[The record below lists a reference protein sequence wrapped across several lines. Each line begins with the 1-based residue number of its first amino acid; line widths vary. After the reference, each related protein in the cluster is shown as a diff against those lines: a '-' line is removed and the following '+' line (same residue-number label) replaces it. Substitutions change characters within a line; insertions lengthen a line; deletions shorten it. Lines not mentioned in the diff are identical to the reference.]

1 MRSER
6 RRFLLA
12 AGALLAGTMLPAHA
26 LAQLELQ
33 QADTLRI
40 AVYAD
45 FAPYSAGGRGIDIAV
60 GQALAER
67 LGLRAEIV
75 QFAADEDMNDDLRNM
90 VWRGHYLGT
99 RPADV
104 MMHVPV
110 DAQFAARNDK
120 VRIIAPYHRETM
132 ALARDAARVPLPA
145 GSAANAFE
153 VFTREKIGAELDT
166 HASDFLLNVLNGRL
180 RDNVVHFRSV
190 AAAAEAMMRGEVSAV
205 LAPRGQ
211 LEAALQERGRFELDT
226 LAIPEMRVSAWP
238 LGMAVKADSRELA
251 AALASTIAELQSSG
265 ALGRIFAAHGVTHQ
279 SP

>member
-45 FAPYSAGGRGIDIAV
+45 FAPYSARGKGIDIAV

-190 AAAAEAMMRGEVSAV
+190 ADAAAAMTRGEVSAV

-226 LAIPEMRVSAWP
+226 LAIPEMRVSAWA

-265 ALGRIFAAHGVTHQ
+265 ELGRIFAAHGVTYQ

>member
-6 RRFLLA
+6 RRFVLA
-12 AGALLAGTMLPAHA
+12 AGALLAGTLLPTHA
-26 LAQLELQ
+26 VAQLELQ

-45 FAPYSAGGRGIDIAV
+45 FAPYSARGKGIDIAV
-60 GQALAER
+60 AQALAER
-67 LGLRAEIV
+67 LGLRAEFV

-120 VRIIAPYHRETM
+120 VQIIAPYHRETM

-145 GSAANAFE
+145 GSAANALE

-180 RDNVVHFRSV
+180 RDNIVHFRSV
-190 AAAAEAMMRGEVSAV
+190 ADATAAMTRGEVSAV
-205 LAPRGQ
+205 LAPRTQ
-211 LEAALQERGRFELDT
+211 LEAALPERGRFALDA
-226 LAIPEMRVSAWP
+226 LALPEMHVSAWP
-238 LGMAVKADSRELA
+238 LGIAVKAESRELA
-251 AALASTIAELQSSG
+251 AALASAIAELHRSG
-265 ALGRIFAAHGVTHQ
+265 ELDRIFAAHGVTHQ

>member
-12 AGALLAGTMLPAHA
+12 AGALLAGTLLPTHA
-26 LAQLELQ
+26 VAQLELQ

-45 FAPYSAGGRGIDIAV
+45 FAPYSARGKGIDVAV
-60 GQALAER
+60 AQALAER
-67 LGLRAEIV
+67 LGLRAEFV

-120 VRIIAPYHRETM
+120 VQIIAPYHRETM
-132 ALARDAARVPLPA
+132 ALARDGARVPLPA
-145 GSAANAFE
+145 GSAANALE

-190 AAAAEAMMRGEVSAV
+190 ADATAAMTRGEVSAV
-205 LAPRGQ
+205 LAPRSQ
-211 LEAALQERGRFELDT
+211 LEAALPERGRFELDA
-226 LAIPEMRVSAWP
+226 LALPEMRVSTWP
-238 LGMAVKADSRELA
+238 LGMAVKAESRELA
-251 AALASTIAELQSSG
+251 AALASAIAELHRSG
-265 ALGRIFAAHGVTHQ
+265 ELGRIFAAHGVTHQ

>member
-26 LAQLELQ
+26 LAELELQ
-33 QADTLRI
+33 QAGALRV

-45 FAPYSAGGRGIDIAV
+45 FAPYSAGGRGIDIALA
-60 GQALAER
+60 QALAER

-145 GSAANAFE
+145 GSAANALE

-180 RDNVVHFRSV
+180 RDNIVHFRSV
-190 AAAAEAMMRGEVSAV
+190 AD
-205 LAPRGQ
+205 
-211 LEAALQERGRFELDT
+211 AALPPPPPG
-226 LAIPEMRVSAWP
+226 SAYP
-238 LGMAVKADSRELA
+238 
-251 AALASTIAELQSSG
+251 
-265 ALGRIFAAHGVTHQ
+265 
-279 SP
+279 

>member
-1 MRSER
+1 VRSER

-45 FAPYSAGGRGIDIAV
+45 FAPYSARGKGIDIAV

-190 AAAAEAMMRGEVSAV
+190 ADAAAAMTRGEVSAV

-265 ALGRIFAAHGVTHQ
+265 ELGRIFAAHGVTHQ